1 MKRLVSVVPLLVAG
15 MVVGTRAQ
23 VRPITQSV
31 TRSTIAIVPRAAADP
46 SLNAVFFNDTVL
58 QEVRL
63 DINAKDWQSLKD
75 NYLSNAYYPCD
86 FHWNS
91 QVVRNIGIRSRGT
104 ASRSDV
110 KPGLRVDF
118 NRYAS
123 DQTFLGLTS
132 FVLRNNTTDR
142 TGMHERISMLMFE
155 RMG

>member
-1 MKRLVSVVPLLVAG
+1 MKRLAAAVLLLFLGAVVW
-15 MVVGTRAQ
+15 THAQ
-23 VRPITQSV
+23 VRAIRPVAVAPGVQSV
-31 TRSTIAIVPRAAADP
+31 LMSAADP
-46 SLNAVFFNDTVL
+46 ALSAPFFDDSTL
-58 QEVRL
+58 QEVHL

-86 FHWNS
+86 FRWGS

-132 FVLRNNTTDR
+132 FVLRNNTTD
-142 TGMHERISMLMFE
+142 
-155 RMG
+155 